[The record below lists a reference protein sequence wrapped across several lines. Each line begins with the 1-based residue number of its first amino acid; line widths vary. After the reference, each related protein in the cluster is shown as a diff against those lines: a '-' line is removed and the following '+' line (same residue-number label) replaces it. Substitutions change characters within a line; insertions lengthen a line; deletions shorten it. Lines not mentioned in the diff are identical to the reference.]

1 MLRVIDRAAHI
12 VVRVIIARASSV
24 TIIDLRGC
32 VDLLGWR
39 HPVLLLVRSA
49 ISAAASSTIIAT
61 VRWWMLLAAVRLLH
75 LVVCHGR
82 HPLLVVE
89 VRRWLNADATLK
101 MRLQALRAA
110 HHITAIVMMM
120 IITVCH
126 FWLTLSKYSNQSL
139 SGESID
145 KKIFSINDKFI

>member
-1 MLRVIDRAAHI
+1 MIDRAAHI

-24 TIIDLRGC
+24 AIIDLRGC

-49 ISAAASSTIIAT
+49 ISAAASTIIAT
-61 VRWWMLLAAVRLLH
+61 VGWWMLLAAVRLLH

-110 HHITAIVMMM
+110 HHITAIMMM